1 MRFEWDESKNL
12 ANRRK
17 HDGID
22 FDLASRV
29 FDDEDALIEVDRVVD
44 GEERLH
50 AIGRVSQLVL
60 VVVHVVREEN
70 YNYVQNCSK
79 TPDRNIQEETIR
91 IISARAANKQELRR
105 YFQQATH

>member
-1 MRFEWDESKNL
+1 MRFEWDESKIL

-60 VVVHVVREEN
+60 VVVHVIREEG

-79 TPDRNIQEETIR
+79 TPDRKVQEETIR